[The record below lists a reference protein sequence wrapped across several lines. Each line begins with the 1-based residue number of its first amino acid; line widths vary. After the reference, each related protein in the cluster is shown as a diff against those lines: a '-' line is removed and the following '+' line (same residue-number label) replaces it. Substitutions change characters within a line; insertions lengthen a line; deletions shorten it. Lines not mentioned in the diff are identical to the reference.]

1 MRAVPPKM
9 AEKLMAAATLF
20 AERGLD
26 GTKTEDIAA
35 ATGIPKATLYYYFE
49 GKEQV
54 LSFIF
59 TVVLDAVQQAVTS
72 ATQAP
77 GTAAERMRRLVAAH
91 LRVFADYPE
100 ASQALHFDLGR
111 AARLPEVAARSNN
124 SFIEPV
130 AALILEGSDEGC
142 FRAVSNPRLAAVAI
156 LGAISTTAIHV
167 IALEPEGDPAEL
179 IDVISEVVLDG
190 ILTEVHA

>member
-1 MRAVPPKM
+1 MRPVPPKM
-9 AEKLMAAATLF
+9 AEKVMAAADLL

-59 TVVLDAVQQAVTS
+59 GVVLDAVENAVRG
-72 ATQAP
+72 ALGGP
-77 GTAAERMRRLVAAH
+77 GTAPERMRRMIRAH
-91 LRVFADYPE
+91 LRVFADYPR

-111 AARLPEVAARSNN
+111 AARLPDVADRTGSA
-124 SFIEPV
+124 FIEPV
-130 AALILEGSDEGC
+130 TALIREGMNEGS
-142 FRAVSNPRLAAVAI
+142 FRQVAQPRLAAVAI

-167 IALEPEGDPAEL
+167 IALEVDDALDEL
-179 IDVISEVVLDG
+179 VDVVAALVLDG
-190 ILTEVHA
+190 MLSEVRR

>member
-1 MRAVPPKM
+1 MRTVPPKM
-9 AEKLMAAATLF
+9 ADKLMAAATLF

-35 ATGIPKATLYYYFE
+35 ATGVPKATLYYYFE

-59 TVVLDAVQQAVTS
+59 GVVLDAVQRAVSS
-72 ATQAP
+72 AIAAP
-77 GTAAERMRRLVAAH
+77 GDTSERMRRLITAH
-91 LRVFADYPE
+91 LRVFADYPQ

-111 AARLPEVAARSNN
+111 AARLPEVAARSNS

-130 AALILEGSDEGC
+130 AALILEGMHDGC
-142 FRAVSNPRLAAVAI
+142 FRAVSQPRLAAVAI

-167 IALEPEGDPAEL
+167 IALEPEGGLNEL
-179 IDVISEVVLDG
+179 VDVICGVVLDG
-190 ILTEVHA
+190 ILTEVNP

>member
-1 MRAVPPKM
+1 MRPVPPKM
-9 AEKLMAAATLF
+9 AGKLMAAADLL

-54 LSFIF
+54 LSYIF
-59 TVVLDAVQQAVTS
+59 GVVLDAVQRAVTG
-72 ATQAP
+72 AIEGP
-77 GTAAERMRRLVAAH
+77 GTAIERMRRLIKAH
-91 LRVFADYPE
+91 LSVFADYPR

-111 AARLPEVAARSNN
+111 AARVPEVAARSNS

-130 AALILEGSDEGC
+130 AALIREGVDEGC
-142 FRAVSNPRLAAVAI
+142 FRHVPHPRLTAVAI

-167 IALEPEGDPAEL
+167 IALEVDDSL
-179 IDVISEVVLDG
+179 DDLVDVISDLVLDG
-190 ILTEVHA
+190 IVTEVNP

>member
-1 MRAVPPKM
+1 MRPVPPKM
-9 AEKLMAAATLF
+9 ADKVMGAAALF

-59 TVVLDAVQQAVTS
+59 GVVLDAVQRAVTS
-72 ATQAP
+72 AIEAP
-77 GTAAERMRRLVAAH
+77 GDAAERMRRLITAH
-91 LRVFADYPE
+91 LRVFAEYPQ

-111 AARLPEVAARSNN
+111 AARLPEVAARSNR

-130 AALILEGSDEGC
+130 AALILEGINEGC
-142 FRAVSNPRLAAVAI
+142 FRVVSDPRLVAVAI

-167 IALEPEGDPAEL
+167 IALEPDGGLDEL
-179 IDVISEVVLDG
+179 VDVISGVVLDG
-190 ILTEVHA
+190 IVTEANP